1 MTFAEPL
8 RVRDGR
14 RRVAGLALIFRSL
27 TMELG
32 GGGRRCYTWHSQLNS
47 KPEPLALFGA
57 IRFIGDLE
65 RRDAPDSSYR
75 AICWMST
82 RTILATVAILC
93 FLNVRAVVAAD
104 SADALPAGALKSS
117 SSMYLREASSSA
129 IRWQPWSPATLAL
142 ARSLNRPI
150 LIDIGAVWCHWCH
163 VMDSTTYADP
173 TVVAALNDEF
183 VPVKVDTDQRP
194 DLDEYYQN
202 AAADLT
208 GAGGWPLTCFT
219 TADGALFFAAGYL
232 PPRPGS
238 GPNGSGEENSSMLPL
253 LERISKLYT
262 TDRAGL
268 EREAEATAAKLR
280 KESSQNAPVSG
291 GLAGLRAQILA
302 GLATSYDRE
311 SGGFASGPGPRFYD
325 FPALELA
332 LAHGFYGHPEF
343 TAMALDTLKKIAAGG
358 VFDQLGG
365 GFHRYSTDPRWRVP
379 HFEKLGYDNAM
390 ALHAYSHA
398 YEASGAPDFARVAKS
413 IADYVNRELL
423 DAKTHAF
430 YSHQDADS
438 FKGDD
443 GSYYTWTVAEVKRAL
458 PADETRVAILFYGM
472 QDTPALAPDGRIV
485 LRRAM
490 RPEQAVA
497 MLKIPL
503 KEAREKIA
511 KASDTML
518 AVRSHRKIPQVDRAV
533 MTDRNALMADAYL
546 TASAV
551 LDDSGLQRTALDDLD
566 FIVAHLRAP
575 DGSFFHVW
583 SDGHA
588 QVPGLAADQ
597 VYMLN
602 ALIDAY
608 QFSADEKYLAEARNL
623 AAIIAKN
630 FHANG
635 SNLLID
641 RDTDDAG
648 TGIGQARAS
657 ARVFFDMPMP
667 SIQSTM
673 AIATAKL
680 ALITGDDSY
689 SKAANELMASAP
701 AMAGAMLSN
710 SVATVGLALEYRANG
725 EATVAIVGRAG
736 DARSAALWR
745 TALASYRPGK
755 IVLRFGSDRGAT
767 SVPAPARAM
776 LDSSAAKT
784 VPLAFECAGTASAT
798 PAVTPAKL
806 AQVIEKFGVKGIE
819 QTTFANDKPAA
830 ARPPM

>member
-1 MTFAEPL
+1 
-8 RVRDGR
+8 
-14 RRVAGLALIFRSL
+14 
-27 TMELG
+27 MELG

-129 IRWQPWSPATLAL
+129 IRWQPWSPETLAL

-365 GFHRYSTDPRWRVP
+365 GFHRYSTDPQWRVP

-390 ALHAYSHA
+390 ALRAYSHA
-398 YEASGAPDFARVAKS
+398 YEVSGDLDFARVAKS
-413 IADYVNRELL
+413 IAGYVNRELL

-443 GSYYTWTVAEVKRAL
+443 GSYYTWTVAEVKSAL
-458 PADETRVAILFYGM
+458 PRDEARVAILFYGM
-472 QDTPALAPDGRIV
+472 ADAPALAPDGRIV

-490 RPEQAVA
+490 SPEQVA
-497 MLKIPL
+497 TTLKIPVE
-503 KEAREKIA
+503 EAREKIA

-546 TASAV
+546 MASAA
-551 LDDSGLQRTALDDLD
+551 LDDSGLQRTALDDLN
-566 FIVAHLRAP
+566 FIVAHMRAP

-583 SDGHA
+583 SDGRA

-630 FHANG
+630 FHVDG

-648 TGIGQARAS
+648 TVIGQSPAS
-657 ARVFFDMPMP
+657 AQVFFDMPMP
-667 SIQSTM
+667 SVQATM

-767 SVPAPARAM
+767 SMPAPARAM
-776 LDSSAAKT
+776 LESSAAKN
-784 VPLAFECAGTASAT
+784 VPLAFVCAGTACAT

>member
-1 MTFAEPL
+1 A
-8 RVRDGR
+8 
-14 RRVAGLALIFRSL
+14 
-27 TMELG
+27 
-32 GGGRRCYTWHSQLNS
+32 
-47 KPEPLALFGA
+47 
-57 IRFIGDLE
+57 
-65 RRDAPDSSYR
+65 
-75 AICWMST
+75 
-82 RTILATVAILC
+82 
-93 FLNVRAVVAAD
+93 
-104 SADALPAGALKSS
+104 
-117 SSMYLREASSSA
+117 
-129 IRWQPWSPATLAL
+129 
-142 ARSLNRPI
+142 
-150 LIDIGAVWCHWCH
+150 
-163 VMDSTTYADP
+163 
-173 TVVAALNDEF
+173 
-183 VPVKVDTDQRP
+183 
-194 DLDEYYQN
+194 
-202 AAADLT
+202 
-208 GAGGWPLTCFT
+208 
-219 TADGALFFAAGYL
+219 
-232 PPRPGS
+232 
-238 GPNGSGEENSSMLPL
+238 
-253 LERISKLYT
+253 
-262 TDRAGL
+262 
-268 EREAEATAAKLR
+268 
-280 KESSQNAPVSG
+280 
-291 GLAGLRAQILA
+291 
-302 GLATSYDRE
+302 
-311 SGGFASGPGPRFYD
+311 
-325 FPALELA
+325 
-332 LAHGFYGHPEF
+332 
-343 TAMALDTLKKIAAGG
+343 
-358 VFDQLGG
+358 
-365 GFHRYSTDPRWRVP
+365 
-379 HFEKLGYDNAM
+379 
-390 ALHAYSHA
+390 
-398 YEASGAPDFARVAKS
+398 
-413 IADYVNRELL
+413 
-423 DAKTHAF
+423 
-430 YSHQDADS
+430 
-438 FKGDD
+438 
-443 GSYYTWTVAEVKRAL
+443 
-458 PADETRVAILFYGM
+458 
-472 QDTPALAPDGRIV
+472 PALAPDGRIV

-490 RPEQAVA
+490 SPEQVA
-497 MLKIPL
+497 TTLKIPVE
-503 KEAREKIA
+503 EAREKIA

-551 LDDSGLQRTALDDLD
+551 LDDSGLQRTALDDLN
-566 FIVAHLRAP
+566 FIVAHMRAP

-630 FHANG
+630 FHADG

-648 TGIGQARAS
+648 TVIGQSPAS
-657 ARVFFDMPMP
+657 AQVFFDMPMP
-667 SIQSTM
+667 SVQATM

-767 SVPAPARAM
+767 SMPAPARAM
-776 LDSSAAKT
+776 LESSAAKN
-784 VPLAFECAGTASAT
+784 VPLAFVCAGTACAT